1 MHVLIE
7 NVQVSKRAKE
17 QLTKL
22 KAWTGV
28 QNWNVLC
35 RWALCVSLGE
45 KSVPPFERIIT
56 DSSVQ
61 MTWKVFAGPH
71 QDLYIALLRE
81 RCRRDDL
88 GTDDETIITQFK
100 LHLHRGVA
108 YLAGDRRLREAGGML
123 NLVARQHGRLTAGS
137 AG

>member
-1 MHVLIE
+1 VLIE

-45 KSVPPFERIIT
+45 KSVPPFERIVA

-61 MTWKVFAGPH
+61 MSWKVFAGPH
-71 QDLYIALLRE
+71 QDLYVALVRE
-81 RCRRDDL
+81 RCRRDGL
-88 GTDDETIITQFK
+88 GTDDETVVTQFK
-100 LHLHRGVA
+100 LHLHRGIA
-108 YLAGDRRLREAGGML
+108 YLAGDRRLRESGGLL
-123 NLVARQHGRLTAGS
+123 NLVVRGPRPTAS
-137 AG
+137 

>member
-1 MHVLIE
+1 VLID
-7 NVQVSKRAKE
+7 NVQVSQRAKE

-45 KSVPPFERIIT
+45 KTVPPFERIVT

-61 MTWKVFAGPH
+61 MSWKTFAGAH
-71 QDLYIALLRE
+71 QDLYIALVRE
-81 RCRRDDL
+81 RCRQDGL
-88 GTDDETIITQFK
+88 PTDDETVVTQFK
-100 LHLHRGVA
+100 LHLHRGIA
-108 YLAGDRRLREAGGML
+108 YLAGDRRLREPGGLL
-123 NLVARQHGRLTAGS
+123 NSLTRSDGGS
-137 AG
+137 REF

>member
-1 MHVLIE
+1 MLIE

-17 QLTKL
+17 QLIKL

-45 KSVPPFERIIT
+45 KSVPPFERIVA

-61 MTWKVFAGPH
+61 MSWKVFAGPH
-71 QDLYIALLRE
+71 QDLYIALVRE
-81 RCRRDDL
+81 RCRRDGL
-88 GTDDETIITQFK
+88 GTDDETVVTQFK
-100 LHLHRGVA
+100 LHLHRGIA
-108 YLAGDRRLREAGGML
+108 YLAADRRLREPGGLL
-123 NLVARQHGRLTAGS
+123 NLVVRVS
-137 AG
+137 VSP

>member
-1 MHVLIE
+1 VHVLIE

-17 QLTKL
+17 QLIKL

-45 KSVPPFERIIT
+45 KSVPPFERIVA

-61 MTWKVFAGPH
+61 MSWKVFAGPH
-71 QDLYIALLRE
+71 QDLYIALVRE
-81 RCRRDDL
+81 RCRRDGL
-88 GTDDETIITQFK
+88 GTDDETVVTQFK
-100 LHLHRGVA
+100 LHLHRGIA
-108 YLAGDRRLREAGGML
+108 YLAGDRRLREPGGFL
-123 NLVARQHGRLTAGS
+123 NLVVRGPNQPVT
-137 AG
+137 